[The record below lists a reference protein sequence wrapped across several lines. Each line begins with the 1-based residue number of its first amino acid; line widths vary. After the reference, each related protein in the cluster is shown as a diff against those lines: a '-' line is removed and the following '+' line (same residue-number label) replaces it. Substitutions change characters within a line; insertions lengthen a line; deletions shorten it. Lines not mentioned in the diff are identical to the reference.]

1 MDQPFSIKP
10 QGLIHDKNYMKNWL
24 LGLLIISAVTAV
36 AEESSVYTCKF
47 EGELGN
53 FSSIRMKKYFDPK
66 ENMQM
71 GKVDLLQNLVVV
83 ESTPTR
89 VYQIPLLDNQT
100 YVQLWNSPNVRVDAQ
115 LSLSQGVREFKA
127 TYTKNEVKKALVCRE
142 LRD

>member
-1 MDQPFSIKP
+1 MPGVKPEDQK
-10 QGLIHDKNYMKNWL
+10 HDKICMKKWL
-24 LGLLIISAVTAV
+24 LGLIIASAATTQ
-36 AEESSVYTCKF
+36 AEESSVYTCRF
-47 EGELGN
+47 DGEYGN
-53 FSSIRMKKYFDPK
+53 FASLRMKKYFDPA

-100 YVQLWNSPNVRVDAQ
+100 YVQLWNSKDVRVDAQ
-115 LSLSQGVREFKA
+115 LSLSQGGREFKA
-127 TYTKNEVKKALVCRE
+127 TYTKNEEKKALVCRE

>member
-1 MDQPFSIKP
+1 MRI
-10 QGLIHDKNYMKNWL
+10 LL
-24 LGLLIISAVTAV
+24 LGLIITSAVTAG
-36 AEESSVYTCKF
+36 AEESSVYTCRF
-47 EGELGN
+47 DGEYGN
-53 FSSIRMKKYFDPK
+53 FSSIRMKKYFDPA

-100 YVQLWNSPNVRVDAQ
+100 YVQLWNSKDIRVDAQ
-115 LSLSQGVREFKA
+115 LSYSQGGREFKA
-127 TYTKNEVKKALVCRE
+127 TYTKNEEKKALVCRE